1 MRKFLAGLLFVCSF
15 ALAGAAVG
23 CGGSSEDSSTQSSSS
38 SVEIAQRNVVF
49 SEGEGYTI
57 TSNAKDG
64 KIGEGFS
71 LSFQVKLGAFYQD
84 SLPDVYV
91 NEELVL
97 ADADGRYSYSVG
109 SEDISVRVDGVKKD
123 RSTMEGSGAM
133 DDAYVVTKPI
143 DLIYIAEQVNAGNSD
158 YTQGAYVLANDI
170 DCQGE
175 ELKIIGNYLTQDAV
189 FYGSFACETN
199 SETGEF
205 KQRTISNFTIRS
217 YNSNN
222 VGLFGAVFAD
232 MALESSAFFYG
243 IRLDNFTVEM
253 GVSDIVQDNKTV
265 SCGGLIGFGVGA
277 TIILCDATNG
287 TINVNAH
294 NNYFSY
300 VGGLVGH
307 MQGFYNETY
316 GLSFPSKI
324 TYTVADVD
332 IRVQG
337 GVALYAGGIVGYMLN
352 NVPYGSSASVYNA
365 YSTGDVNGALR
376 SGGIVGGLG
385 QYTAVAN
392 CYSTGNV
399 TAKSLQSANSALI
412 KTDAYCHAYAG
423 GIAGYAENDS
433 IAHDNFFNGST
444 SATAESG
451 KNYVH
456 TDAIVGGG
464 DEAGTLSAA
473 SKKYVAATCH
483 ANVSLDKAE
492 DLRKLLG
499 WNTIDWVFKNGE
511 LPTINY
517 DIDSDSFALSLTIE
531 YIDPTATG
539 EAQSLTVGG
548 KTTWSEKFFD
558 STLSSMNAYAPI
570 GSLVL
575 SDNNLPILAQQYQ
588 ASNGYLSYGF
598 FFDKACTIPV
608 PHAYIPMKEITLYA
622 GFADVSGIVGTYYIV
637 TDYSTDPLTINIQNN
652 GIVSYSD
659 GENTHNALYSFDG
672 KELVLENARLARY
685 FDGEIVI
692 DEEDELDTTLFLD
705 PNFDLTR
712 YAFYNFK
719 GKLENGV
726 LKLYDGAFFTDY
738 DNALIAK
745 KTLVRGEYYLET
757 ADKTTYY
764 TFYGDRAIVEVVDNA
779 SGEYTYAEYDGVT
792 VNGNEVTLTAGAD
805 TLVVAM
811 DTLSAYDAFK
821 GVWVQPATVDAQYE
835 FDGTGNWKYVYI
847 AHERTN
853 GGDIP
858 HKLIQ
863 KKGSYTVENDVL
875 RFTDEGVEY
884 AASFNSD
891 GFLELRAAN
900 SPAEIYYA
908 ENSYK
913 GNWKGSY
920 YELTLYGLNQNGFG
934 KALFV
939 DNDNYK
945 TDLYYAIGEN
955 TGSLLVIAF
964 YYPEVNASGQP
975 TGLQDALFG
984 YATFT
989 AASNTLSFVLPDEN
1003 AESGYAS
1010 DILYLYDDFRGEWI
1024 SDNEAFKNVELDF
1037 NGMGLYSGGSVTV
1050 TALTADKKTTT
1061 AYVVNGTAD
1070 GVETTFSYDGNTYH
1084 ARYDILTDQILIDL
1098 AGGYME
1104 RKDSLAGIRFIDE
1117 DETKYS
1123 FNGRSSLGE
1132 GVLTITSKTATSTYS
1147 YAANGEGYDI
1157 FEGTTKVGSMV
1168 EGESCYLL
1176 TLGAS
1181 SASLY
1186 IENELM
1192 GDWAI
1197 NAEYAL
1203 FHIGPTDTHGV
1214 ISGTFKGYKI
1224 SIEQIN
1230 PAQLR
1235 FSYKDNKMPITY
1247 NVFVQR
1253 DETKNEDI
1261 LLLSESDALMAGNYI
1276 VCTRVSPIFGT
1287 WYWNR
1292 DYNEATHTG
1301 KTTLRFDGVNSGYAN
1316 GYAER
1321 VLKLNYVTVTTG
1333 YYYLVRERGML
1344 MWSRDLLQ
1352 GRTWYFALELVDL
1365 TKEPDAVNEEEAFV
1379 LRDEDGAP
1387 LQVMR
1392 VREVDG
1398 LYLTDATDSKSGEQ
1412 YYFDGA
1418 GGIRSTATNEVKYSY
1433 KITSYN
1439 DDNSASLEVV
1449 DKATGKAYYATLD
1462 YSDRTTIL
1470 FVLGAPIETTGTV

>member
-1 MRKFLAGLLFVCSF
+1 MRKFLAGLLFASSF
-15 ALAGAAVG
+15 ALAGFAVS
-23 CGGSSEDSSTQSSSS
+23 CGGGSEDSSIQSSSS
-38 SVEIAQRNVVF
+38 SVEVAKRNVTF
-49 SEGEGYTI
+49 TEGEGYTVV
-57 TSNAKDG
+57 SNAEDN

-71 LSFQVKLGAFYQD
+71 LNFQVKLGAFYQD

-91 NEELVL
+91 NEKLVL
-97 ADADGRYSYSVG
+97 ADADGYYSYSVG
-109 SEDISVRVDGVKKD
+109 SEDISVRIDGVKKD
-123 RSTMEGSGAM
+123 RSTMEGSGKM

-143 DLIYIAEQVNAGNSD
+143 DLLYIAEQVNAGNPD

-175 ELKIIGNYLTQDAV
+175 ELEVIGNYLTQDAV

-205 KQRTISNFTIRS
+205 EQRTISNFTIRS
-217 YNSNN
+217 YDSNN

-232 MALESSAFFYG
+232 ASLESSAFFYG
-243 IRLDNFTVEM
+243 IRLDNFTIEM

-277 TIILCDATNG
+277 SVILCDATNG

-300 VGGLVGH
+300 VGGLIGH
-307 MQGFYNETY
+307 MQGFYNENY

-352 NVPYGSSASVYNA
+352 NVPFGSSASVYNS

-385 QYTAVAN
+385 RYAAVAN
-392 CYSTGNV
+392 CYSTGNI
-399 TAKSLQSANSALI
+399 TAKSLQNANSALI
-412 KTDAYCHAYAG
+412 TTDAYCHAYAG
-423 GIAGYAENDS
+423 GIVGYAENDS
-433 IAHDNFFNGST
+433 ISHDNFFNGST
-444 SATAESG
+444 SATAASG
-451 KNYVH
+451 KTYVH
-456 TDAIVGGG
+456 TNGIVGGG
-464 DEAGTLSAA
+464 DEAGAVTAD
-473 SKKYVAATCH
+473 SKKYVAPTCH
-483 ANVSLDKAE
+483 ENVNLDKADE
-492 DLRKLLG
+492 VKKQLG
-499 WNTIDWVFKNGE
+499 WNSIDWVFKNGE

-517 DIDSDSFALSLTIE
+517 DIDSDSFTLSLTIE
-531 YIDPTATG
+531 YIDPNATG
-539 EAQSLTVGG
+539 DAQSLTVGG
-548 KTTWSEKFFD
+548 KETWSEKFFD
-558 STLSSMNAYAPI
+558 TSISSMNAYSPI
-570 GSLVL
+570 GSLIV
-575 SDNNLPILAQQYQ
+575 SDNNEPILAQQYQ

-608 PHAYIPMKEITLYA
+608 PHAYIPMKEVTLYA
-622 GFADVSGIVGTYYIV
+622 GFADVSGIVGTYHIV
-637 TDYSTDPLTINIQNN
+637 TDYSTEPLTITIKNN
-652 GIVSYSD
+652 GLVSYSD
-659 GENTHNALYSFDG
+659 GENTHNALYAYDG

-692 DEEDELDTTLFLD
+692 DEDDEQDATLFLD

-719 GKLENGV
+719 GKIENGV
-726 LKLYDGAFFTDY
+726 LKLYDGIFFTDY

-757 ADKTTYY
+757 ATETTYY
-764 TFYGDRAIVEVVDNA
+764 TFYGDRALVEVVKAN
-779 SGEYTYAEYDGVT
+779 GEYTYAEYDGVS
-792 VNGNEVTLTAGAD
+792 VNGNEVTLTAGEN
-805 TLVVAM
+805 TLVVKM
-811 DTLSAYDAFK
+811 DTLSEYDDFK
-821 GVWVQPATVDAQYE
+821 GVWIQPATNDAKYE
-835 FDGTGNWKYVYI
+835 FDGMGNWQYVYI

-863 KKGSYTVENDVL
+863 KNGSYTVENDVL

-884 AASFNSD
+884 TASFNSD
-891 GFLELRAAN
+891 GFLELCAAN
-900 SPAEIYYA
+900 EPAEIYYA

-913 GNWKGSY
+913 GSWRGSF
-920 YELTLYGLNQNGFG
+920 YELTLYGLNHDNFG

-945 TDLYYAIGEN
+945 TELYYAVAEN
-955 TGSLLVIAF
+955 TGNVVVVAF
-964 YYPEVNASGQP
+964 YYPNVNAAGNT

-984 YATFT
+984 YATFNK
-989 AASNTLSFVLPDEN
+989 AHNTLSLVLPSDET
-1003 AESGYAS
+1003 ESGYAS
-1010 DILYLYDDFRGEWI
+1010 DTLYLYDDFRGEWI

-1037 NGMGLYSGGSVTV
+1037 NGMGLYNGGSVTV
-1050 TALTADKKTTT
+1050 TTLTTNKKTTT
-1061 AYVVNGTAD
+1061 VYVVNGTAD

-1084 ARYDILTDQILIDL
+1084 ARYDILTDQIHIDL
-1098 AGGYME
+1098 SGGYME
-1104 RKDSLAGIRFIDE
+1104 RKDSLAGVPFIDE
-1117 DETKYS
+1117 EGTKYS
-1123 FNGRSSLGE
+1123 FNGRSALGE
-1132 GVLTITSKTATSTYS
+1132 GVLKITSKTGTSTYS
-1147 YAANGEGYDI
+1147 YSVNGTGYDL
-1157 FEGTTKVGSMV
+1157 FDGTTKVGSMV
-1168 EGESCYLL
+1168 EVENCYLL
-1176 TLGAS
+1176 TLGDLS
-1181 SASLY
+1181 NELY
-1186 IENELM
+1186 IENEFM

-1214 ISGTFKGYKI
+1214 MSGTFKGYTI

-1230 PAQLR
+1230 PHQLR

-1247 NVFVQR
+1247 NVFVQK

-1261 LLLSESDALMAGNYI
+1261 LLLTESDALMSGNYI
-1276 VCTRVSPIFGT
+1276 VCTRVSSLFGT

-1292 DYNEATHTG
+1292 DYNESTHTG
-1301 KTTLRFDGVNSGYAN
+1301 KTTLRFDGVSSGYAN

-1321 VLKLNYVTVTTG
+1321 VLKLNYATVTTG

-1352 GRTWYFALELVDL
+1352 GRTWYFALDLVDL
-1365 TKEPDAVNEEEAFV
+1365 TKEPDAVNDEEAFV
-1379 LRDEDGAP
+1379 LRDENGAP
-1387 LQVMR
+1387 LQVLR
-1392 VREVDG
+1392 VHEVDG

-1412 YYFDGA
+1412 YYFDGV
-1418 GGIRSTATNEVKYSY
+1418 GGIRNAKTNEVKYSY
-1433 KITSYN
+1433 KITAYN

-1470 FVLGAPIETTGTV
+1470 FVLGEPIPETANA